1 LTEKSKQFKL
11 PELSYGMVEQE
22 KAVEIEVTDEM
33 LQAAGRAM
41 VERAKQMREAGNEE
55 KAEEVRMVGRGFVL
69 QYREQN
75 ENESLDKQEEESQD
89 RKEMNDSLHYVK

>member
-1 LTEKSKQFKL
+1 
-11 PELSYGMVEQE
+11 MVEQDQT
-22 KAVEIEVTDEM
+22 VEIEVTDEM

-69 QYREQN
+69 QYREQS
-75 ENESLDKQEEESQD
+75 EEDTLGESRIAQEMEEDKREEMGESLHHIK
-89 RKEMNDSLHYVK
+89 